1 MLLVT
6 LRRLLLRDSNAAA
19 TSATILSSKSPAA
32 PAVDEK
38 RTCKSRSIDSSRR
51 HRNSGEDCVRLLFS
65 KNLDL
70 VFFWPEAKCKI
81 CGSGGQGFVSLR
93 GSRRQNSR
101 EIDSELQKFIL
112 LNYELI
118 LLEK

>member
-70 VFFWPEAKCKI
+70 VLIGRKPSARSAEAEVKDL
-81 CGSGGQGFVSLR
+81 SP
-93 GSRRQNSR
+93 
-101 EIDSELQKFIL
+101 
-112 LNYELI
+112 
-118 LLEK
+118 